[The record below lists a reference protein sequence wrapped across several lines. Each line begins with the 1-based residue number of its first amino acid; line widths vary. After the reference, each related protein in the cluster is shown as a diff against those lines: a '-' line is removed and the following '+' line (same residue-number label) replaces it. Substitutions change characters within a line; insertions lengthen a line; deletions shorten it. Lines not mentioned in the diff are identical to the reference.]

1 MSRCYDFQKWTMISL
16 EMVAL
21 SLTVGLVLVN
31 FAHGQ
36 NYAFDPLLTKCVVHK
51 DDHLVILDLTRPD
64 SVDCT
69 IYYVAQGYE
78 IKASAQ
84 TLLYLQK

>member
-1 MSRCYDFQKWTMISL
+1 MSMCYDFQKWTMISL
-16 EMVAL
+16 SMVTV
-21 SLTVGLVLVN
+21 SLTLGLVLIN

-36 NYAFDPLLTKCVVHK
+36 NSTFDPSNSYCLVHK